1 MLGKKQIKG
10 KKSEWFSWYL
20 DKKAKLKQIWILRG
34 IQTRL
39 TLSKTVKWLPIL
51 DFVP

>member
-20 DKKAKLKQIWILRG
+20 DKKAKLK
-34 IQTRL
+34 L
-39 TLSKTVKWLPIL
+39 TLSKSVKWLPIL